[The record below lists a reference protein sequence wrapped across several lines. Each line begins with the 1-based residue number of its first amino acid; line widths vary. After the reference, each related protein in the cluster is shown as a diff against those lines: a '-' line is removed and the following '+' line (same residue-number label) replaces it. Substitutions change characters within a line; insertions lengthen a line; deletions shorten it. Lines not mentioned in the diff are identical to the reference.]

1 MGENDYALF
10 FFLELWGLL
19 ETGNTHTELD
29 LNQGPAQ
36 MASNGIAGKNQR
48 LTEHKEPCEEG
59 RYFESCVLE
68 TGPHRGKQLHADCG

>member
-1 MGENDYALF
+1 MGVFGGSICHENR
-10 FFLELWGLL
+10 
-19 ETGNTHTELD
+19 HTELD

-59 RYFESCVLE
+59 RHFEGCVLE
-68 TGPHRGKQLHADCG
+68 TGPLRGKQVLLTVAR

>member
-1 MGENDYALF
+1 MNVHFFWALGVFGGSICHENSY
-10 FFLELWGLL
+10 
-19 ETGNTHTELD
+19 TQLD

-68 TGPHRGKQLHADCG
+68 TAS